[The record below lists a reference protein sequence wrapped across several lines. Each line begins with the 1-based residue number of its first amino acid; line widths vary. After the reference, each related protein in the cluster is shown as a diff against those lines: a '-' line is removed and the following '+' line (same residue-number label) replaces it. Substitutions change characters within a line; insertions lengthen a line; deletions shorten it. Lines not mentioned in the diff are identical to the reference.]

1 MEEKSSGVG
10 TFVIV
15 AVILAAVLIGLPVLF
30 GSWTIVSPQ
39 EKAIIVRL
47 GSIKGTLESGFN
59 LKMPI
64 IDKVV
69 KMDISTNAIKGTE
82 LGYSKDGQTVTFE
95 ATMTYALNPGEVEN
109 IYKEYRKDYESRI
122 ILPAIKEAIKTV
134 ASKYTA
140 QGIIENRAKLSS
152 EMKDILA
159 SQVVTNGF
167 IIEGVVVTNI
177 DFDDAY
183 EAAIQNKQI
192 AEQQA
197 LAQINVTRQED
208 EKKKQEILKAEALA
222 EKTRLES
229 QALASQQGEKVIN
242 KIYAEAA
249 LEAAKKWNGQL
260 PTQMIPGQTLPFIQL
275 GK

>member
-1 MEEKSSGVG
+1 MNESSFGKVVG
-10 TFVIV
+10 GIFVGLIV
-15 AVILAAVLIGLPVLF
+15 VILLF
-30 GSWTIVSPQ
+30 SSWTIVSPQ
-39 EKAIIVRL
+39 EKAIVVRL
-47 GSIKGTLESGFN
+47 GSIKGILESGFN
-59 LKMPI
+59 FKMPF
-64 IDKVV
+64 IDKIV

-82 LGYSKDGQTVTFE
+82 LGYSKDGQTVAFE
-95 ATMTYALNPGEVEN
+95 ATMTYALNSGEVEN
-109 IYKEYRKDYESRI
+109 IYKEYRKDYESRV

-140 QGIIENRAKLSS
+140 QGIIENRSKLSS
-152 EMKDILA
+152 EMKDLLA
-159 SQVVTNGF
+159 AQVVTRGF
-167 IIEGVVVTNI
+167 VVEGVVVTNI

-249 LEAAKKWNGQL
+249 LEAAKKWDGKL